1 MEKLRNWKNHL
12 LTKID
17 SILNLSRLYYKKLPA
32 EAVIRS
38 RFVIFLNIEHTLPY
52 LYFKFVS
59 KVFNCNFAVFGVT
72 TILRFGA
79 PVYVLQ
85 CSIKKVSES
94 MRTKYFFFKTLCW
107 NGTMSFCAN
116 DHLGLQKRRIK
127 KLWGLLEEKFFFE
140 KIFYL
145 VHTVHL
151 VNSVNSFSSFI

>member
-1 MEKLRNWKNHL
+1 MNFLVIKAMEKLRNWKNHL
-12 LTKID
+12 LTKIG
-17 SILNLSRLYYKKLPA
+17 SILNLSRLYYKKL
-32 EAVIRS
+32 R
-38 RFVIFLNIEHTLPY
+38 LEHTLPY

-107 NGTMSFCAN
+107 NGTMSFCSN